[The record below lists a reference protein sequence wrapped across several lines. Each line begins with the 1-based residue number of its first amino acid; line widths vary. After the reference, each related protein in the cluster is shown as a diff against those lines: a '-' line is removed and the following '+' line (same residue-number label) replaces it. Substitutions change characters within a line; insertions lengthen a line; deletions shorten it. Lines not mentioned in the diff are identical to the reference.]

1 MGVMLGFFVGYV
13 MGTRAGQEGFEELVA
28 TARQIAGSEQLKELV
43 SGGMSLL
50 GEAAKAGTKAVG
62 SGNGASVR
70 RIA

>member
-13 MGTRAGQEGFEELVA
+13 MGTRAGQEGFEELMA
-28 TARQIAGSEQLKELV
+28 TARQIIGSEQLKELV
-43 SGGMSLL
+43 SGGVSLL

-62 SGNGASVR
+62 NGGASVR